1 MHLLP
6 RWALC
11 IRRLLLALCCAL
23 PVATNAQEVVMAF
36 GEKIAPFCF
45 PESDSGI
52 ELEVIG
58 EALAFK
64 GHSLRPRY
72 YPLARVPLEF
82 KMAHVDAAMT
92 DLGFG
97 AQGGYFGDPAV
108 LYDNVLVTLSQR
120 ALKISQ
126 PEDLNGLVV
135 VAFPGALKRY
145 PEWLTAVDQAGHYFE
160 QNNQELQVTGL
171 NKGRF
176 DVVLSDKNIYRYFEL
191 QLTRNNLLRAKAVD
205 LHSFTEAD
213 PNDYRP
219 VFRSQQVRD
228 DFNAGLVQL
237 KASGRYQAIYDS
249 YLK

>member
-1 MHLLP
+1 M
-6 RWALC
+6 RN
-11 IRRLLLALCCAL
+11 LLLMLCCAL
-23 PVATNAQEVVMAF
+23 PLAASAEDIVMAF

-64 GHSLRPRY
+64 GHTLRPRY

-92 DLGFG
+92 DLGLG
-97 AQGGYFGDPAV
+97 AQGGYFGEPAV
-108 LYDNVLVTLSQR
+108 LYDNVFVTLSQR
-120 ALKISQ
+120 GLKISK
-126 PEDLNGLVV
+126 PEDLKNLTVV
-135 VAFPGALKRY
+135 SFPGGLKRY
-145 PEWLTAVDQAGHYFE
+145 PEWLTAVDQAHRYFE
-160 QNNQELQVTGL
+160 QNNQELQVAGL

-176 DVVLSDKNIYRYFEL
+176 DVVLSDKNIYHYFEL
-191 QLTRNNLLRAKAVD
+191 LLNRNNLFKAKAVD
-205 LHSFTEAD
+205 MHAFTEANPD
-213 PNDYRP
+213 DYRP
-219 VFRSQQVRD
+219 VFRSEKIRD
-228 DFNAGLVQL
+228 DFNAGLAHL

>member
-1 MHLLP
+1 M
-6 RWALC
+6 RN
-11 IRRLLLALCCAL
+11 LLLVFCCTLSLA
-23 PVATNAQEVVMAF
+23 VSAEEVVMAF

-64 GHSLRPRY
+64 GHTLRPRY

-108 LYDNVLVTLSQR
+108 LYDNVFITLKQR
-120 ALKISQ
+120 GLTIST
-126 PEDLNGLVV
+126 PEDLKNLVV
-135 VAFPGALKRY
+135 VSFPGGLKRY
-145 PEWLTAVDQAGHYFE
+145 PQWLTAVDQAHNYFE
-160 QNNQELQVTGL
+160 QNNQELQVAGL

-176 DVVLSDKNIYRYFEL
+176 DVVLSDKNIYHYFEL
-191 QLTRNNLLRAKAVD
+191 LLNRNKLFKAKPVEMHAFAKV
-205 LHSFTEAD
+205 D

-219 VFRSQQVRD
+219 VFRSEKIRD
-228 DFNAGLVQL
+228 DFNLGLAQL
-237 KASGRYQAIYDS
+237 KASGRYTAIYDN

>member
-1 MHLLP
+1 MRPLVQLKL
-6 RWALC
+6 A
-11 IRRLLLALCCAL
+11 IRSLLLLCFAL
-23 PVATNAQEVVMAF
+23 PLACQAEEVVMAF

-58 EALAFK
+58 EALALK

-97 AQGGYFGDPAV
+97 AQGGFFGDPAV
-108 LYDNVLVTLSQR
+108 LYDNVLITLTQR
-120 ALKISQ
+120 ALTINK
-126 PEDLNGLVV
+126 PEDLKDLTVV
-135 VAFPGALKRY
+135 SFPGGLKRY
-145 PEWLTAVDQAGHYFE
+145 PEWLTAVDQAGRYFE
-160 QNNQELQVTGL
+160 QSNQELQVAGL

-176 DVVLSDKNIYRYFEL
+176 DVVLSDRNIYHYFEL
-191 QLTRNNLLRAKAVD
+191 QLERNNLFRAKSVD
-205 LHSFTEAD
+205 MHAFTKAI

-219 VFRSQQVRD
+219 VFRSEKVRD
-228 DFNAGLVQL
+228 DFNLGLQQL
-237 KASGRYQAIYDS
+237 KASGRYQAIYDN

>member
-1 MHLLP
+1 MRHLL
-6 RWALC
+6 LM
-11 IRRLLLALCCAL
+11 LCCTLSLA
-23 PVATNAQEVVMAF
+23 VSADEIVMAF

-108 LYDNVLVTLSQR
+108 LYDNVFISLSQR
-120 ALKISQ
+120 ALKISK
-126 PEDLNGLVV
+126 PEDLKGLVV
-135 VAFPGALKRY
+135 VSFPGGLKRY
-145 PEWLTAVDQAGHYFE
+145 PEWLTAADQANHYFE
-160 QNNQELQVTGL
+160 QNNQQLQVAGL

-176 DVVLSDKNIYRYFEL
+176 DVVLSDKNIYHYFEL
-191 QLTRNNLLRAKAVD
+191 QLNRNKLFKAKPVD
-205 LHSFTEAD
+205 MHTFTTANPD
-213 PNDYRP
+213 DYRP
-219 VFRSQQVRD
+219 VFRSEKIRD
-228 DFNAGLVQL
+228 DFNAGLAHL
-237 KASGRYQAIYDS
+237 KASGRYQAIYNN

>member
-1 MHLLP
+1 MLGLQELSFLIRGALLTL
-6 RWALC
+6 LC
-11 IRRLLLALCCAL
+11 GLPLA
-23 PVATNAQEVVMAF
+23 VSAQEVVMAF
-36 GEKIAPFCF
+36 GEKIPPFCF

-64 GHSLRPRY
+64 GHKLLPRY

-82 KMAHVDAAMT
+82 KMGHVDAAMT
-92 DLGFG
+92 DLGAG

-108 LYDNVLVTLSQR
+108 LYDSVFVTLSQR
-120 ALKISQ
+120 ALKIRT
-126 PEDLNGLVV
+126 PADLNGLVV

-145 PEWLTAVDQAGHYFE
+145 PKWLTAVDQAHHYFE
-160 QNNQELQVTGL
+160 QNNQELQVAGL

-176 DVVLSDKNIYRYFEL
+176 DVVLSDKNIFHYFEL
-191 QLTRNNLLRAKAVD
+191 QLTRNTLFKPKDVD
-205 LHSFTEAD
+205 MQAFTQAD

-219 VFRSQQVRD
+219 VFHSEKVRD
-228 DFNAGLVQL
+228 DFNLGLAHL

>member
-1 MHLLP
+1 M
-6 RWALC
+6 RS
-11 IRRLLLALCCAL
+11 LLLALCCTLSLTCHAD
-23 PVATNAQEVVMAF
+23 EVVMAF

-45 PESDSGI
+45 PESDNGI

-64 GHSLRPRY
+64 GHNLRPRY

-108 LYDNVLVTLSQR
+108 LYDNVFITLQQR
-120 ALKISQ
+120 GLKISS
-126 PEDLNGLVV
+126 PEDLKDLVV
-135 VAFPGALKRY
+135 VSFPGGLKRY
-145 PEWLTAVDQAGHYFE
+145 PEWLTAVDQAHHYFE

-176 DVVLSDKNIYRYFEL
+176 DVVLSDKNIYHYFEL
-191 QLTRNNLLRAKAVD
+191 QLNRNSLFRAKPVD
-205 LHSFTEAD
+205 MHAFTSVKPE
-213 PNDYRP
+213 DYRP
-219 VFRSQQVRD
+219 VFRSKKIRD
-228 DFNAGLVQL
+228 DFNAGLAHL

>member
-1 MHLLP
+1 MRHLL
-6 RWALC
+6 LM
-11 IRRLLLALCCAL
+11 LCCAL
-23 PVATNAQEVVMAF
+23 PLGVSADEIVMAF

-64 GHSLRPRY
+64 GHTLRPRY

-97 AQGGYFGDPAV
+97 AQGGYFADPAV
-108 LYDNVLVTLSQR
+108 LYDNVFITLSQR
-120 ALKISQ
+120 GLKISK

-135 VAFPGALKRY
+135 VSFPGGLKRY
-145 PEWLTAVDQAGHYFE
+145 PQWLTAVDQAHHYFE
-160 QNNQELQVTGL
+160 QNNQELQVAGL

-176 DVVLSDKNIYRYFEL
+176 DVVLSDKNIYHYFEL
-191 QLTRNNLLRAKAVD
+191 QLNRNNLFKAKAVD
-205 LHSFTEAD
+205 MHAFNEVNPD
-213 PNDYRP
+213 DYRP
-219 VFRSQQVRD
+219 VFRSEKIRD
-228 DFNAGLVQL
+228 DFNSGLAHL
-237 KASGRYQAIYDS
+237 KTSGRYQAIHDS

>member
-1 MHLLP
+1 MRTLAKRNLALP
-6 RWALC
+6 K
-11 IRRLLLALCCAL
+11 LLLLLCCAL
-23 PVATNAQEVVMAF
+23 PLAVSAEEIVMAF
-36 GEKIAPFCF
+36 GEKIAPFSF

-58 EALAFK
+58 EALAVK
-64 GHSLRPRY
+64 GHTLRPRY

-92 DLGFG
+92 DLGAG
-97 AQGGYFGDPAV
+97 AQGGYFGEPAV
-108 LYDNVLVTLSQR
+108 IYDNVFVTLSQR
-120 ALKISQ
+120 ALKISK

-135 VAFPGALKRY
+135 VSFPGGLKRY
-145 PEWLTAVDQAGHYFE
+145 PEWLTAVDQEHRYFE
-160 QNNQELQVTGL
+160 QNNQELQVAGL

-191 QLTRNNLLRAKAVD
+191 LLNRNNLFRAKAVD
-205 LHSFTEAD
+205 MHAFTQAN

-219 VFRSQQVRD
+219 VFRSEKVRD
-228 DFNAGLVQL
+228 DFNAGLAHL

>member
-1 MHLLP
+1 MHQPITL
-6 RWALC
+6 
-11 IRRLLLALCCAL
+11 RLLTHSLLLMLLGSL
-23 PVATNAQEVVMAF
+23 PLTASAENVLMAF
-36 GEKIAPFCF
+36 GEKIPPFCF

-64 GHSLRPRY
+64 GHKLMPRY

-92 DLGFG
+92 DLGAG

-108 LYDNVLVTLSQR
+108 LYDNVFVTLTQR

-126 PEDLNGLVV
+126 PADLNGLVV

-160 QNNQELQVTGL
+160 QNNQELQVAGL

-176 DVVLSDKNIYRYFEL
+176 DVVLSDRNIFHYFEL
-191 QLTRNNLLRAKAVD
+191 QLTRNSLFKAKAVD
-205 LHSFTEAD
+205 MQAFTKVD

-219 VFRSQQVRD
+219 VFRSEKIRD
-228 DFNAGLVQL
+228 DFNAGLTQL

>member
-1 MHLLP
+1 MHLLTT
-6 RWALC
+6 LH
-11 IRRLLLALCCAL
+11 LLARGVLLVLLCGL
-23 PVATNAQEVVMAF
+23 PLAVSADEVVMAF
-36 GEKIAPFCF
+36 GEKIPPFCF

-64 GHSLRPRY
+64 GHRLSPRY

-92 DLGFG
+92 DLGLG

-108 LYDNVLVTLSQR
+108 LYDNVFVTLTQR
-120 ALKISQ
+120 ALKIRT
-126 PEDLNGLVV
+126 PADLDGLVV

-145 PEWLTAVDQAGHYFE
+145 PQWLTAVDKAGRYFE
-160 QNNQELQVTGL
+160 QNNQELQVSGL

-176 DVVLSDKNIYRYFEL
+176 DVVLSDKNIFHYFEL
-191 QLTRNNLLRAKAVD
+191 QLTRNNLFRAKAVD
-205 LHSFTEAD
+205 MQPFTKVD

-219 VFRSQQVRD
+219 VFRSQRIRD
-228 DFNAGLVQL
+228 DFNAGLAHL